1 MPDFPVRPSD
11 QCDICRAHDVPV
23 VMLGTWGAR
32 IGICR
37 ECLQDAAAALDST
50 SGAGPDEDPAP
61 PFFGDPQ
68 KLASQG
74 A

>member
-1 MPDFPVRPSD
+1 MIDTIPTKTGYCE
-11 QCDICRAHDVPV
+11 QCAAHPVPV
-23 VMLGTWGAR
+23 ATLGHDEPVN
-32 IGICR
+32 ICR
-37 ECLQDAAAALDST
+37 ECLQDAISALDQT